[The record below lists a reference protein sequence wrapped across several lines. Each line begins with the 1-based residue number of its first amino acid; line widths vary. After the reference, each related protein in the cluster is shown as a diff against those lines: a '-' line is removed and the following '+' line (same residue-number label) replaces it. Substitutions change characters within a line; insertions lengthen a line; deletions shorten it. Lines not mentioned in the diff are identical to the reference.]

1 MKIILYDSECL
12 LCNKLI
18 QFIIKKDKR
27 GKFFFASLQGNRAQE
42 LSEKFGFSTQDIN
55 TMYYIE
61 NDTLFSESNAALMIL
76 KNLQADL
83 KCRLLYYSGYILP
96 KFIRDFLYKIVAENR
111 YHIMGKSTQCM
122 IPSREIKNRILD

>member
-1 MKIILYDSECL
+1 
-12 LCNKLI
+12 
-18 QFIIKKDKR
+18 
-27 GKFFFASLQGNRAQE
+27 
-42 LSEKFGFSTQDIN
+42 
-55 TMYYIE
+55 MYYIE
-61 NDTLFSESNAALMIL
+61 NDTLFSESSAALMIL